1 LAKSELIEEGSAMLR
16 TLALFFLLSGATV
29 ARAEKPAPPE
39 NVAADFAIISR
50 AALASSDGV
59 ARTPLAE
66 HGQKATVLIFLTHDC
81 PVTNAT
87 APELA
92 RLTGEFTP
100 RGVHF
105 FGIYTT
111 ETAAEI
117 NTHRRDYGLDFPGL
131 LDPKHQLARLTG
143 ATRVPEAAVFS
154 PAGKLLYRG
163 RIDDRA
169 VQTGL
174 TRPTPSRHDL
184 RLALEAVLAGKPP
197 EPRFTTSVGCYL
209 QTN

>member
-1 LAKSELIEEGSAMLR
+1 MAQASRVVTEWR
-16 TLALFFLLSGATV
+16 AL
-29 ARAEKPAPPE
+29 
-39 NVAADFAIISR
+39 SR
-50 AALASSDGV
+50 EAWL
-59 ARTPLAE
+59 
-66 HGQKATVLIFLTHDC
+66 KATVLIFLTHDC
-81 PVTNAT
+81 PVTTT

-92 RLTGEFTP
+92 RLAGEFTP

-105 FGIYTT
+105 FGIYST

-131 LDPKHQLARLTG
+131 LDPKHQLARLAG

-169 VQTGL
+169 VQPGR

>member
-1 LAKSELIEEGSAMLR
+1 MH
-16 TLALFFLLSGATV
+16 
-29 ARAEKPAPPE
+29 
-39 NVAADFAIISR
+39 
-50 AALASSDGV
+50 
-59 ARTPLAE
+59 TPLAE
-66 HGQKATVLIFLTHDC
+66 HGQKATVLIFLMHDC

-92 RLTGEFTP
+92 RLASEFTP

-117 NTHRRDYGLDFPGL
+117 NTHRRDYGLAFPGL
-131 LDPKHQLARLTG
+131 LDPKLQLARLAG

-169 VQTGL
+169 VQPGR
-174 TRPTPSRHDL
+174 TRPTPSSHDL
-184 RLALEAVLAGKPP
+184 RLALEAVLADQPP

-209 QTN
+209 RTN